1 MKEQEQAALPF
12 GLRPV
17 INAAGTMT
25 YLGASRVAPRVIDAM
40 SRVLPAFVDMSE
52 LQRRASRVIAKAT
65 GSEAGCVTA
74 SAAAGIS
81 VAVAACMTGDDLYRI
96 EQLPDTRGGRD
107 EVIVQKGHA
116 VGYGASLSQAIRL
129 TGAKC
134 VEIGAVSGCAGYQL
148 RGAISER
155 TAAVVY
161 VVSHHTVQTGL
172 IGLRD
177 CCAIAAASGV
187 PVIVDAASEYDLT
200 GFLAAGAALAIY
212 SGHKFLGGPTSGIV
226 AGRKPLV
233 RACYMQEKGIGRGMK
248 VGKESIVGVMEA
260 LEAWLERDADAI
272 RAAEEARIA
281 RAEQALGALE
291 GVRVFRIPDPTGNP
305 ITRLGVAPDPL
316 RCGLDA
322 PALSRLLAAGDPSV
336 RVRAHEAELGFFQ
349 LDPCNVT
356 DDEMDVVCALIA
368 ELVNRVPRKGMSGA
382 ASAPAASAASVD
394 RGIPSAP
401 TPADAALANL
411 LRWPD

>member
-1 MKEQEQAALPF
+1 MTEQEQAALPF

-40 SRVLPAFVDMSE
+40 SRVLPAFVNMSD
-52 LQRRASRVIAKAT
+52 LQRRASRVIARAT
-65 GSEAGCVTA
+65 GGEAGCVTA

-96 EQLPDTRGGRD
+96 EQLPDTLDGKS
-107 EVIVQKGHA
+107 EVIVQKGHV

-129 TGAKC
+129 TGATC
-134 VEIGAVSGCAGYQL
+134 IEIGAVSGCAGYQL
-148 RGAISER
+148 RGAINER

-161 VVSHHTVQTGL
+161 VVSHHTVQTGM

-177 CCAIAAASGV
+177 CCAMAAEYGV

-212 SGHKFLGGPTSGIV
+212 SGHKFLGGPTSGII

-233 RACYMQEKGIGRGMK
+233 RTCYMQEKGIGRGMK
-248 VGKESIVGVMEA
+248 VGKESIVGAMEA
-260 LEAWLERDADAI
+260 LEAWLARDADAI

-281 RAEQALGALE
+281 RAEQTLGALE
-291 GVRVFRIPDPTGNP
+291 GMRVFRIADPTGNP
-305 ITRLGVAPDPL
+305 IVRLAVAPDPL

-322 PALSRLLAAGDPSV
+322 SALSRLLAAGEPSV
-336 RVRAHEAELGFFQ
+336 RVRAHEAELGYFQ

-356 DDEMDVVCALIA
+356 DEEMDVVCARIA
-368 ELVNRVPRKGMSGA
+368 ELVRGERSKTSGA
-382 ASAPAASAASVD
+382 APT
-394 RGIPSAP
+394 AP
-401 TPADAALANL
+401 TPADAALADL